1 MTGRQGVL
9 YERNEGVIRAY
20 PTAEAGQ
27 CGTPPLAEGRGQ
39 RVTPLP
45 EDINGRVHYL
55 EESSQ
60 GRPYSTTGDGQSETT
75 LLHEGPD
82 APSLTKG
89 GVHYRGYPKY
99 CPRVHVYRQ
108 GVVSFAVEHKNK
120 VWYPA

>member
-1 MTGRQGVL
+1 MV
-9 YERNEGVIRAY
+9 YSMKEMKGVIRAY

-89 GVHYRGYPKY
+89 RITEDTQNIVL
-99 CPRVHVYRQ
+99 
-108 GVVSFAVEHKNK
+108 VSTSTGRE
-120 VWYPA
+120 WYPLL